1 MLSIGYGNKLR
12 SCGGRAVAVN
22 TSPAVGSP
30 TDIHLLEGDPQMH
43 LVMDG
48 YGADAHRL
56 QDESLVRELLDTYP
70 DAIGMTKISE
80 PLVHRYTEGR
90 VPTDWGVSGFVL
102 IAESHIS
109 VHTFPDRGYLNVDI
123 FSCKTFDADLA
134 VNELRGRFGITD
146 VKTQVLD
153 RGLEEFQD
161 KQEAA
166 ELSGAGAA
174 PNPTPV

>member
-1 MLSIGYGNKLR
+1 
-12 SCGGRAVAVN
+12 
-22 TSPAVGSP
+22 
-30 TDIHLLEGDPQMH
+30 MH

-109 VHTFPDRGYLNVDI
+109 VHTFPDQRL
-123 FSCKTFDADLA
+123 SQRRHLLLQA
-134 VNELRGRFGITD
+134 V
-146 VKTQVLD
+146 
-153 RGLEEFQD
+153 
-161 KQEAA
+161 
-166 ELSGAGAA
+166 
-174 PNPTPV
+174 